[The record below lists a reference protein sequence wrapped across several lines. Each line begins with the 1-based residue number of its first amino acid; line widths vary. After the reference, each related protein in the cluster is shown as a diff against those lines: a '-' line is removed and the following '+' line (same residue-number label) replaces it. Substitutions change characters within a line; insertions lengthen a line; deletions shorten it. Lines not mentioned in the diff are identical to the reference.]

1 MSDANTETNV
11 AADRLRSFIERVEM
25 VETEIKA
32 NQDGRTDIYAEARGE
47 GYDVKV
53 LKAIV
58 KRRKQDRNE
67 LAEHEAVMDLY
78 LRELGEVA

>member
-1 MSDANTETNV
+1 MSDTNTETNV
-11 AADRLRSFIERVEM
+11 AADRLRSFIERVEF

-32 NQDGRTDIYAEARGE
+32 NQDGRSDIYAEARGE

-58 KRRKQDRNE
+58 RRRKQDRNE
-67 LAEHEAVMDLY
+67 VAEHEAVMDLY

>member
-1 MSDANTETNV
+1 MSDTNTET
-11 AADRLRSFIERVEM
+11 APDRLRSFIERVEH
-25 VETEIKA
+25 VETWIKDA
-32 NQDGRTDIYAEARGE
+32 QETRKGIYTEAGSD

-58 KRRKQDRNE
+58 RRRKQDRNE
-67 LAEHEAVMDLY
+67 LAEHEAVMDLS

>member
-1 MSDANTETNV
+1 MSDTNTETNV
-11 AADRLRSFIERVEM
+11 AADRLRSCIERVEF

-58 KRRKQDRNE
+58 RRRKQDRNE
-67 LAEHEAVMDLY
+67 VAEHEAVMDLY